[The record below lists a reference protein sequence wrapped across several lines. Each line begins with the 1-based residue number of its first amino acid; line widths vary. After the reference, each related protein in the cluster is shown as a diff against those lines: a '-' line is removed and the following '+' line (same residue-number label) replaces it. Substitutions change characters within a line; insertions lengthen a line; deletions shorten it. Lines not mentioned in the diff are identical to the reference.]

1 MRYNKHY
8 QTRVTPQSEP
18 IPGSNQVRNSAGGYS
33 WAVDDWK
40 RLDRFLILGSEGGS
54 YYASERKLTVENAQA
69 VERCIREDGKRV
81 VSRIVEISMAGRAPK
96 NSPALFALAMVIG
109 MGDKEAQ
116 KAGMEAIPKVARI
129 GTHLFELVEYIQS
142 FRGWGR
148 GLRRAIGNWYNQKEP
163 DSLVYQL
170 LKYRQRE
177 GWSHKDVLRLSH
189 PKPVDKVHDC
199 LFRYVISSDLGER
212 EVRRKDKV
220 MKYPALPVEL
230 LPPLVKDFEEV
241 QKATDEGK
249 VIELVKKNRSITWEM
264 IPTQF
269 LASPNV
275 WKALLPHLPMTALLR
290 NLGRMTSNGT
300 LKPLS
305 DELNLVCSK
314 LTNEEF
320 VRKARIHPLSVLVS
334 LKTYASGGGVKGS
347 LKWDPISQV
356 VDALDK
362 AFYLAFGNVVPTG
375 KRWVLGLDVSG
386 SMEGSNIA
394 GMIGITP
401 RVGSAAMALV
411 TASTEPNYTIM
422 AFSSEFVPVSISPR
436 ERLDSV
442 IHKISRISFGNTD
455 CAIPMI
461 WALSHKI
468 QADIFVIYTDSETWY
483 GKMHPA
489 QALQEYRRKMGIP
502 AKLVVV
508 GMVSNGFSIADPNDS
523 GMLDVV
529 GFDTATP
536 SLISDFASDFA
547 VENI

>member
-1 MRYNKHY
+1 MIKYNKYY

-18 IPGSNQVRNSAGGYS
+18 IPGSNQVQNSAGGYS

-54 YYASERKLTVENAQA
+54 YYASERALTRGNAQA
-69 VERCIREDGKRV
+69 VERCIKEDGKRV
-81 VSRIVEISMAGRAPK
+81 VTRIVEISEAGRAPK

-116 KAGMEAIPKVARI
+116 KAGMEAIPKVART

-148 GLRRAIGNWYNQKEP
+148 GLRKAIAKWYNQKDP
-163 DSLVYQL
+163 DTLVYQL

-177 GWSHKDVLRLSH
+177 GWSHRDILRLAH
-189 PKPVDKVHDC
+189 PEPASKVHDC
-199 LFRYVISSDLGER
+199 LYRYVVSSDFGER
-212 EVRRKDKV
+212 EVKRRDKTV
-220 MKYPALPVEL
+220 KYPALPVEL
-230 LPPLVKDFEEV
+230 LPPLVKDFEEI
-241 QKATDEGK
+241 QAATKKSK
-249 VIELVKKNRSITWEM
+249 VIEIIKKNRSITWEM

-269 LASPNV
+269 LASPAV

-290 NLGRMTSNGT
+290 NLGRMTANET

-305 DELNLVCSK
+305 EEVKLVCSK

-320 VRKARIHPLSVLVS
+320 IRKARIHPLSVLVA
-334 LKTYASGGGVKGS
+334 LKTYSSGGGVKGS
-347 LKWDPISQV
+347 LRWHPISQIL
-356 VDALDK
+356 DALDK

-375 KRWVLGLDVSG
+375 KRWILALDVSG
-386 SMEGSNIA
+386 SMTGPDIA
-394 GMIGITP
+394 GMPGISP
-401 RVGSAAMALV
+401 RVGSAAMALI
-411 TASTEPNYTIM
+411 TAAVEPNYAIM
-422 AFSSEFVPVSISPR
+422 AFSREFIPVSISPR
-436 ERLDSV
+436 ERLDDV
-442 IHKISRISFGNTD
+442 VRRISQLPYGDTD
-455 CAIPMI
+455 CSIPMI
-461 WALSHKI
+461 WALDHKI
-468 QADIFVIYTDSETWY
+468 EVDIFVVYTDSETWC
-483 GKMHPA
+483 GNIHPA

-508 GMVSNGFSIADPNDS
+508 GMVSNGFSIADPNDA

-536 SLISDFASDFA
+536 NLISDFA